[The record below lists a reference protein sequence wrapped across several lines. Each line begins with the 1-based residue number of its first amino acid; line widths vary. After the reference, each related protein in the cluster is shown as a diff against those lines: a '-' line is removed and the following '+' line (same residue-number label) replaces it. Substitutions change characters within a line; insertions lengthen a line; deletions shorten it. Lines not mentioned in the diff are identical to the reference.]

1 MFPMNTLLQD
11 VRYAVRV
18 LRQSP
23 GFILVAVLSL
33 GLGIGA
39 NTAIFSLIDA
49 ALFRPLPVEQ
59 PDRLVSIFTT
69 DKKNP
74 GNLPMSHLNYLDYR
88 EHNGVF
94 SDVAAFTFGQMNLT
108 TGSEAEEV
116 VVQVATGNYFAVL
129 GLRPQIGRTFLPEED
144 RTPDSH
150 PVVVMGHGLWERRF
164 GSDPAIVGRTVSLNR
179 RSFTVIGVAP
189 EGFTG
194 TFVFGPADFWVPMM
208 MHGVAQ
214 PGFDWYNE
222 RRGLFLFVFGRLKP
236 GVTVGQAQA
245 ALTVQ
250 AAQLEKAYPDDNA
263 GRGAKVLPLLET
275 RVNPNGRQQVFTL
288 AGLLMA
294 VVGIV
299 LLIACANLAGILLA
313 RAAGRRKEIAVR
325 LALGANRG
333 RVMRLLLTESLL
345 LSVVGGAIGLL
356 LSYWTLRALLSG
368 DLPLPFPVALNP
380 ELDAR
385 VLLFAFAL
393 SILTGLLFGLAPALQ
408 ASKPEVVSVLKD
420 ELVAAGGRLRGLT
433 LRKALVVFQ
442 VALSLVALIAA
453 GLFLRSLRQAQGID
467 PGFEISKVLV
477 MTFNLGREGYTDE
490 RARLFYEQVT
500 ERVAGLPGVK
510 SASVAQAAP
519 FSVAGGFARSVFL
532 EGQEATS
539 RSGTLV
545 QVNIVDPRY
554 FETLGIPL
562 VKGRPFTGTDRQ
574 GSPQVVVI
582 NQTMADQ
589 FWKGGDPI
597 GKRFKFFGDQ
607 QYTEVVGVVRDSK
620 YNALVE
626 DPQPYIYEPLSQNN
640 TQAAAL
646 HVRTVSDA
654 GAFAAAVRS
663 AVRGLDPGLALFDV
677 RTLREQVDQ
686 SLALQRLNVWLLTAF
701 GVVALLLAAI
711 GIYGVASYS
720 VSQRT
725 REIGIRMALGAGRR
739 EVLELVLRQ
748 GLALVA
754 IGVVVGLGGALLV
767 MRLLSSLLFNVTS
780 TDPMTFATTAL
791 VLTAVAIGATYV
803 PARRATRVDP
813 LVALRYE

>member
-1 MFPMNTLLQD
+1 MNTLLQD
-11 VRYAVRV
+11 VRYALRV
-18 LRQSP
+18 LGQSP

-49 ALFRPLPVEQ
+49 ALFRPLQAKE

-88 EHNGVF
+88 DHSQVF
-94 SDVAAFTFGQMNLT
+94 SEVAAFTFGQMNLT
-108 TGSEAEEV
+108 TGTEAEQV
-116 VVQVATGNYFAVL
+116 VVQVVSGNYFDVL
-129 GLRPQIGRTFLPEED
+129 GLHAQIGRTFLAEED
-144 RTPDSH
+144 QTPDSH
-150 PVVVMGHGLWERRF
+150 PVAVMGHGLWERRF
-164 GSDPAIVGRTVSLNR
+164 GSDPAIVGKTVSLNR

-189 EGFTG
+189 KGFTG

-208 MHGVAQ
+208 MHAVAQ

-222 RRGLFLFVFGRLKP
+222 RRGLFLFPFGRLKP

-250 AAQLEKAYPDDNA
+250 AAQLEKTYPDDNA

-325 LALGANRG
+325 LALGAGRG
-333 RVMRLLLTESLL
+333 RIMRLLLTESVL
-345 LSVVGGAIGLL
+345 LSIAGGAIGLL
-356 LSYWTLRALLSG
+356 LSYWTLRALLTG

-380 ELDAR
+380 QLDAR
-385 VLLFAFAL
+385 VLLFALAL

-408 ASKPEVVSVLKD
+408 ASKPHVVSVLKD

-433 LRKALVVFQ
+433 LRRALVVFQ

-453 GLFLRSLRQAQGID
+453 GLFLRSLRQAQRVD
-467 PGFEISKVLV
+467 PGFEIDKVLV
-477 MTFNLGREGYTDE
+477 TTFNLGREGYTDE

-510 SASVAQAAP
+510 SAAVAEEMP
-519 FSVAGGFARSVFL
+519 FSAVGGFSRSVFL
-532 EGQEATS
+532 EGQENTS

-545 QVNIVDPRY
+545 QVNIVDPHY

-562 VKGRPFTGTDRQ
+562 LKGRTFAGTDRQ

-582 NQTMADQ
+582 NQTMADR
-589 FWKGGDPI
+589 FWKSEDPI

-626 DPQPYIYEPLSQNN
+626 DPQPFIYEPLSQNR

-646 HVRTVSDA
+646 HVRTVSEA
-654 GAFAAAVRS
+654 SAFAAAVRG
-663 AVRGLDPGLALFDV
+663 AVRGLDPRLALFDV
-677 RTLREQVDQ
+677 HTLREQVDQ
-686 SLALQRLNVWLLTAF
+686 SLALQRLNVWLLTVF

-711 GIYGVASYS
+711 GLYGVASYS

-725 REIGIRMALGAGRR
+725 REIGIRMALGAGRHD
-739 EVLELVLRQ
+739 VLALVLRQ
-748 GLALVA
+748 GLTLVV
-754 IGVVVGLGGALLV
+754 IGVAVGLGGAFV
-767 MRLLSSLLFNVTS
+767 IMRLLSSLLFNVTAA
-780 TDPMTFATTAL
+780 DPATFATTAL
-791 VLTAVAIGATYV
+791 VLTGVAIGATYV

-813 LVALRYE
+813 LVALRCQ